1 MSETSNRT
9 EGSELT
15 TTIPVIKDQSQIQ
28 AVVDKKAKA
37 FSDKFLELISEIYT
51 LSMEIASIED
61 PKLLE
66 HPAVKQARKVIA
78 KAKELRDVLGSK

>member
-1 MSETSNRT
+1 MSENTTRQES
-9 EGSELT
+9 SEFT
-15 TTIPVIKDQSQIQ
+15 TPIPVLKEQ
-28 AVVDKKAKA
+28 AQVQTVVDKKAKA

-61 PKLLE
+61 AKLLE
-66 HPAVKQARKVIA
+66 HPAIKQARKVIA

>member
-1 MSETSNRT
+1 MSETTTKQES
-9 EGSELT
+9 SELPT
-15 TTIPVIKDQSQIQ
+15 PIPVLKEQPQMQ

-66 HPAVKQARKVIA
+66 HPAIKQARKVIA
-78 KAKELRDVLGSK
+78 KAKELRDVLGTK

>member
-1 MSETSNRT
+1 MSETSTRQ
-9 EGSELT
+9 EGSELPA
-15 TTIPVIKDQSQIQ
+15 TIPVLKEQTQVQ

-51 LSMEIASIED
+51 LSLEIASIED

-66 HPAVKQARKVIA
+66 HSAIKQARKVIA

>member
-1 MSETSNRT
+1 MSENTPRQES
-9 EGSELT
+9 SELPT
-15 TTIPVIKDQSQIQ
+15 PIPVLKEQ

-37 FSDKFLELISEIYT
+37 FGDKFLELISEIYT

-66 HPAVKQARKVIA
+66 HPAIKQARKVIA

>member
-1 MSETSNRT
+1 MSETPTRQES
-9 EGSELT
+9 SELPT
-15 TTIPVIKDQSQIQ
+15 PIPVLKEQP
-28 AVVDKKAKA
+28 VVDKKAKA

-66 HPAVKQARKVIA
+66 HPAIKQARKVIA
-78 KAKELRDVLGSK
+78 KAKELRDVLGTK

>member
-1 MSETSNRT
+1 MSENTTRQES
-9 EGSELT
+9 SELPT
-15 TTIPVIKDQSQIQ
+15 PIPVLKEQP
-28 AVVDKKAKA
+28 VVDKKAKA

-66 HPAVKQARKVIA
+66 HPAIKQARKVIA
-78 KAKELRDVLGSK
+78 KAKELRDVLGTK

>member
-1 MSETSNRT
+1 MSETPTRQES
-9 EGSELT
+9 SEFT
-15 TTIPVIKDQSQIQ
+15 TSIPVLKEQPQMQTVI
-28 AVVDKKAKA
+28 DKKARA

-66 HPAVKQARKVIA
+66 HPAIKQARKVIA
-78 KAKELRDVLGSK
+78 KAKELRDVLGTK

>member
-1 MSETSNRT
+1 MSETLTRQ

-15 TTIPVIKDQSQIQ
+15 TPIPVLKEQPQMQ

-66 HPAVKQARKVIA
+66 HPAIKQARKVIA

>member
-1 MSETSNRT
+1 
-9 EGSELT
+9 
-15 TTIPVIKDQSQIQ
+15 
-28 AVVDKKAKA
+28 VVDKKAKA

-61 PKLLE
+61 SKLLE
-66 HPAVKQARKVIA
+66 HPAIKQARKVIA

>member
-1 MSETSNRT
+1 MSETTTRQES
-9 EGSELT
+9 SELPA
-15 TTIPVIKDQSQIQ
+15 TIPVLKEQT
-28 AVVDKKAKA
+28 VVDKKAKA

-66 HPAVKQARKVIA
+66 HPAIKQARKVIR
-78 KAKELRDVLGSK
+78 KAKELRDVLGTK

>member
-1 MSETSNRT
+1 M
-9 EGSELT
+9 
-15 TTIPVIKDQSQIQ
+15 Q

-37 FSDKFLELISEIYT
+37 FGDKFLELISEIYT

-66 HPAVKQARKVIA
+66 LPAIKQARKVIA
-78 KAKELRDVLGSK
+78 KAKELRDVLGTK

>member
-1 MSETSNRT
+1 MSETPNRQ
-9 EGSELT
+9 ESSEFT
-15 TTIPVIKDQSQIQ
+15 TPIPVLKEQAQVQ

-61 PKLLE
+61 AKLLE
-66 HPAVKQARKVIA
+66 HPAIKQARKVIA
-78 KAKELRDVLGSK
+78 KAKELRDVLGTK

>member
-1 MSETSNRT
+1 MSETSNRQ
-9 EGSELT
+9 EGSELP
-15 TTIPVIKDQSQIQ
+15 TTIPVLKEQT
-28 AVVDKKAKA
+28 VVDKKAKA
-37 FSDKFLELISEIYT
+37 FGDKFLELISEIYT

-66 HPAVKQARKVIA
+66 HPAIKQARKVIS